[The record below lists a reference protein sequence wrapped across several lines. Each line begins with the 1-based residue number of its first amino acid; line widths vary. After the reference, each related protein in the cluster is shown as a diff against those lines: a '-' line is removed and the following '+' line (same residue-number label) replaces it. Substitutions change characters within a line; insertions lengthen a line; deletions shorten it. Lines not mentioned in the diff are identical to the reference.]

1 MFYKSY
7 QRLIKYEGLVERCQD
22 GIAYTVEELIERVK
36 FQKLPKYQ
44 DVLVFGD
51 PYPSNGYCSPSEITI
66 ALTPHNIQS

>member
-7 QRLIKYEGLVERCQD
+7 QRLIKYEGIVEQCQD
-22 GIAYTVEELIERVK
+22 GIAYTVGELIERVK

-51 PYPSNGYCSPSEITI
+51 PYPSNGHCSPSEITI

>member
-51 PYPSNGYCSPSEITI
+51 P
-66 ALTPHNIQS
+66 